1 MIKYNYINGIR
12 KMGIIMVATMC
23 MGLTACGS
31 SNDNKSADAANTV
44 QTSTAAQKAAE
55 TTAAQTQQTT
65 KEAVTQAQTT
75 QAATEATTQAAVPET
90 TQVSDE
96 WKDAYIDY
104 LNESSS
110 DNNEGYDL
118 IYINDDNI
126 PELVEVGKYESA
138 GCRVVVYN
146 NGSVQV
152 TQLTRLSFTYIER
165 GGLLCNDG
173 GHMGYYFDIVYSL
186 KNGELTMIDEGT
198 YQDKG
203 GVAQTD
209 ASGEYIYDYT
219 WNGNPVSKEEYKA
232 MLNSVYDTSKT
243 KAKPGYGYNG
253 SIMSKAQVIEAI
265 QNM

>member
-1 MIKYNYINGIR
+1 MA
-12 KMGIIMVATMC
+12 ATMC

-44 QTSTAAQKAAE
+44 QTSTSAQKAAE
-55 TTAAQTQQTT
+55 TTAAQMQQTT

-75 QAATEATTQAAVPET
+75 QAATEVTTQAAVPET

-152 TQLTRLSFTYIER
+152 TQLTRISFNYIER

-186 KNGELTMIDEGT
+186 KNGELTMIDKGT

-232 MLNSVYDTSKT
+232 MLNSVYDTSK
-243 KAKPGYGYNG
+243 AK
-253 SIMSKAQVIEAI
+253 SLESFSKDKIMSKAQVIKAI

>member
-12 KMGIIMVATMC
+12 KMGIIMAATMC

-75 QAATEATTQAAVPET
+75 QAATAATTQAAVPET

-165 GGLLCNDG
+165 GGLLCNAG

-186 KNGELTMIDEGT
+186 KNGELTMIDEGI
-198 YQDKG
+198 YQDKD

-232 MLNSVYDTSKT
+232 MLNSVYDTSK
-243 KAKPGYGYNG
+243 AK
-253 SIMSKAQVIEAI
+253 SLESFSKDKIMSKAQVIEAI

>member
-1 MIKYNYINGIR
+1 MIKYIYINGIR
-12 KMGIIMVATMC
+12 KMGIIMAATMC

-55 TTAAQTQQTT
+55 TTAAQMQQTT

-75 QAATEATTQAAVPET
+75 QAATQATTQAAVPET

-232 MLNSVYDTSKT
+232 MLNSVYDTSK
-243 KAKPGYGYNG
+243 AK
-253 SIMSKAQVIEAI
+253 SLESFSKDKIMSKAQVIEAI

>member
-12 KMGIIMVATMC
+12 KMGIIMAATMC

-44 QTSTAAQKAAE
+44 QTSTSAQKAAE

-186 KNGELTMIDEGT
+186 KNGELTMIDKGT

-232 MLNSVYDTSKT
+232 MLNSVYDTSK
-243 KAKPGYGYNG
+243 AK
-253 SIMSKAQVIEAI
+253 SLASFSKDKIMSKAQVIEAI

>member
-12 KMGIIMVATMC
+12 KMGIIMAATMC

-31 SNDNKSADAANTV
+31 SNDYKSADAANTV
-44 QTSTAAQKAAE
+44 QTSTAEQKAAE

-75 QAATEATTQAAVPET
+75 QAATAATTQAAVPET

-165 GGLLCNDG
+165 GGLLCNAG

-186 KNGELTMIDEGT
+186 KNGELTMIDEGI
-198 YQDKG
+198 YQDKD

-232 MLNSVYDTSKT
+232 MLNSIYDTSK
-243 KAKPGYGYNG
+243 AK
-253 SIMSKAQVIEAI
+253 SLESFSKDKIMSKAQVIEAI

>member
-12 KMGIIMVATMC
+12 KMGIIMAATMC

-31 SNDNKSADAANTV
+31 SNDYKSADAANTV
-44 QTSTAAQKAAE
+44 QTSTAEQKAAE

-75 QAATEATTQAAVPET
+75 QAATAATTQEAVPET

-165 GGLLCNDG
+165 GGLLCNAG

-198 YQDKG
+198 YEDKG

-232 MLNSVYDTSKT
+232 MLNSVYDTSK
-243 KAKPGYGYNG
+243 AK
-253 SIMSKAQVIEAI
+253 SLESFSKDKIMSKAQVIEAI

>member
-12 KMGIIMVATMC
+12 KMGIIMAATMC
-23 MGLTACGS
+23 MGLTACDS

-44 QTSTAAQKAAE
+44 QTSTSAQKAAE
-55 TTAAQTQQTT
+55 TTAAQMQQTT

-186 KNGELTMIDEGT
+186 KNGELTMIDKGT

>member
-1 MIKYNYINGIR
+1 MA
-12 KMGIIMVATMC
+12 ATMC

-44 QTSTAAQKAAE
+44 QTSTSAQKAAE
-55 TTAAQTQQTT
+55 TTAAQMQQTT

-75 QAATEATTQAAVPET
+75 QAATEVTTQAAVPET

-186 KNGELTMIDEGT
+186 KNGELTMIDKGT

-232 MLNSVYDTSKT
+232 MLNSVYDTSK
-243 KAKPGYGYNG
+243 AK
-253 SIMSKAQVIEAI
+253 SLESFSKDKIMSKAQVIKAI

>member
-12 KMGIIMVATMC
+12 KMGIIMAAIMC

-44 QTSTAAQKAAE
+44 QTSTSAQKAAE

-65 KEAVTQAQTT
+65 KEAVT

-96 WKDAYIDY
+96 WKEAYIDY

-186 KNGELTMIDEGT
+186 KNGELTMIDKGT

>member
-12 KMGIIMVATMC
+12 KMGIIMAATMC

-90 TQVSDE
+90 TQVSGE

-232 MLNSVYDTSKT
+232 MLNSVYDTSK
-243 KAKPGYGYNG
+243 AK
-253 SIMSKAQVIEAI
+253 SLESFSKDKIMSKAQVIEAI

>member
-1 MIKYNYINGIR
+1 
-12 KMGIIMVATMC
+12 MGIIMAATMC

-44 QTSTAAQKAAE
+44 QTSTSAQKAA
-55 TTAAQTQQTT
+55 
-65 KEAVTQAQTT
+65 
-75 QAATEATTQAAVPET
+75 ET

-104 LNESSS
+104 LNNNSSS
-110 DNNEGYDL
+110 RNIGYDL
-118 IYINDDNI
+118 IYLDNDNI
-126 PELVEVGKYESA
+126 PEIIEIGDCEA
-138 GCRVVVYN
+138 TGCRVVVYN
-146 NGSVQV
+146 SGSVES
-152 TQLTRLSFTYIER
+152 TQLRRLGYSYIER
-165 GGLLCNDG
+165 DGLLCNDG

-186 KNGELTMIDEGT
+186 KNGELTMIDKGT

>member
-12 KMGIIMVATMC
+12 KMGIIMAATMC

-31 SNDNKSADAANTV
+31 SNDYKSADAANTV
-44 QTSTAAQKAAE
+44 QTSTAEQKAAE

-65 KEAVTQAQTT
+65 KEAVTQAQ
-75 QAATEATTQAAVPET
+75 TTQAAVPET

-165 GGLLCNDG
+165 GGLLCNAG

-186 KNGELTMIDEGT
+186 KNGELTMIDEGI
-198 YQDKG
+198 YQDKD

-209 ASGEYIYDYT
+209 VSGEYIYDYT

-232 MLNSVYDTSKT
+232 MLNSVYDTSK
-243 KAKPGYGYNG
+243 AK
-253 SIMSKAQVIEAI
+253 SLESFSKDKIMSKAQVIEAI

>member
-1 MIKYNYINGIR
+1 
-12 KMGIIMVATMC
+12 MGIIMAATMC

-44 QTSTAAQKAAE
+44 QTSTSAQKAAE

-65 KEAVTQAQTT
+65 KEAVTQAQT
-75 QAATEATTQAAVPET
+75 TEATTQAAVPET

-186 KNGELTMIDEGT
+186 KNGELTMIDKGT

-232 MLNSVYDTSKT
+232 MLNSVYDTSK
-243 KAKPGYGYNG
+243 AK
-253 SIMSKAQVIEAI
+253 SLASFSKDKIMSKAQVIEAI

>member
-1 MIKYNYINGIR
+1 
-12 KMGIIMVATMC
+12 MGIIMAATMC

-75 QAATEATTQAAVPET
+75 QAAVPET

-104 LNESSS
+104 LNDNSSS
-110 DNNEGYDL
+110 RNIGYDL
-118 IYINDDNI
+118 IYLDNDNI
-126 PELVEVGKYESA
+126 PEIIEIGDCEA
-138 GCRVVVYN
+138 TGCRVVVYN
-146 NGSVQV
+146 SGSAES
-152 TQLTRLSFTYIER
+152 TQLRRLGYSYIER
-165 GGLLCNDG
+165 DGLLCNTD

-186 KNGELTMIDEGT
+186 KNGELTMIDEGI
-198 YQDKG
+198 YQDKD

-209 ASGEYIYDYT
+209 ASGEYIYDCT

-232 MLNSVYDTSKT
+232 MLNSVYDTSK
-243 KAKPGYGYNG
+243 AK
-253 SIMSKAQVIEAI
+253 SLESFSKDKIMSKAQVIEAI

>member
-12 KMGIIMVATMC
+12 KMGIIMAATMC

-44 QTSTAAQKAAE
+44 QTSTVAQKAAE

-104 LNESSS
+104 INNNSSS
-110 DNNEGYDL
+110 RNIGYDL
-118 IYINDDNI
+118 IYLDNDNI
-126 PELVEVGKYESA
+126 PEIIEIGDCEA
-138 GCRVVVYN
+138 TGRRVVVYN
-146 NGSVQV
+146 SGSVES
-152 TQLTRLSFTYIER
+152 TQLRRLGYSYIER
-165 GGLLCNDG
+165 DGLLCNTD

-186 KNGELTMIDEGT
+186 KNGELTMIDEGI
-198 YQDKG
+198 YQDKD

-232 MLNSVYDTSKT
+232 MLNSVYDTSK
-243 KAKPGYGYNG
+243 AK
-253 SIMSKAQVIEAI
+253 SLESFSKDKIMSKAQVIEAI

>member
-1 MIKYNYINGIR
+1 
-12 KMGIIMVATMC
+12 MGIIMAAIMC

-44 QTSTAAQKAAE
+44 QTSTSAQKAAE

-75 QAATEATTQAAVPET
+75 EATTQAAVLET

-104 LNESSS
+104 LNNNSSS
-110 DNNEGYDL
+110 RNIGYDL
-118 IYINDDNI
+118 IYLDNNNI
-126 PELVEVGKYESA
+126 PEIIEIGDCEA
-138 GCRVVVYN
+138 TGCRVVVYN
-146 NGSVQV
+146 SGSVES
-152 TQLTRLSFTYIER
+152 TQLRRLGYSYIER
-165 GGLLCNDG
+165 DGLLCNDG

-186 KNGELTMIDEGT
+186 KNGELTMIDEGI
-198 YQDKG
+198 YQDKD

>member
-1 MIKYNYINGIR
+1 
-12 KMGIIMVATMC
+12 MGIIMAATMC

-44 QTSTAAQKAAE
+44 QTSTSAQKAAE
-55 TTAAQTQQTT
+55 TTAAQTLQTT

-75 QAATEATTQAAVPET
+75 QAAVTET

-96 WKDAYIDY
+96 WKDVYIDY
-104 LNESSS
+104 LNNNSSS
-110 DNNEGYDL
+110 RNIGYDL
-118 IYINDDNI
+118 IYLDNDNI
-126 PELVEVGKYESA
+126 PEIIEIGDCEA
-138 GCRVVVYN
+138 TGCRVVVYN
-146 NGSVQV
+146 SGSVES
-152 TQLTRLSFTYIER
+152 TQLRRLGYSYIER
-165 GGLLCNDG
+165 DGLLCNDG

-186 KNGELTMIDEGT
+186 KNGELTMIDEGI
-198 YQDKG
+198 YQDKD

-209 ASGEYIYDYT
+209 SSGEYIYDYT